1 MKLTFI
7 EPNGT
12 THQREGV
19 AGQSVME
26 LAVGSSVPGI
36 LGDCGGSCACATC
49 HVHVDPAWLGKL
61 PAAADFE
68 TDMLEIVDDRDETSR
83 LGCQIR
89 LTDELDGLVVR
100 LSASLL

>member
-1 MKLTFI
+1 MKLIFT

-12 THQREGV
+12 RHEREG
-19 AGQSVME
+19 AEGQTVME

-36 LGDCGGSCACATC
+36 LGDCGGACACATC
-49 HVHVDPAWLGKL
+49 HVHVSPAWIDRI
-61 PAAADFE
+61 PAPEDFE
-68 TDMLEIVDDRDETSR
+68 NDMLSIVDDRDETSR

-89 LTDELDGLVVR
+89 LTEVLDGLELR